1 MRLWKL
7 FGGPP
12 IKVIKVDG
20 EKQSWKYQY
29 TEKVESFSAGFCL
42 KIHWADKNV
51 DKRKYIFNMLSS
63 LLPFQIDFPVPETTR
78 TNKTPYVKR
87 KQ

>member
-51 DKRKYIFNMLSS
+51 DKRKYIFNMFSS
-63 LLPFQIDFPVPETTR
+63 FATVSNWFSRSWNHSNKQNTIRET
-78 TNKTPYVKR
+78 
-87 KQ
+87 